1 MINKL
6 DSKVLKTSST
16 IEVGEVVDLAI
27 ARKSNLMTIIA
38 NLAKEANRN
47 QAQRLFDGP
56 YFPTS

>member
-6 DSKVLKTSST
+6 DSKVLKTSSA
-16 IEVGEVVDLAI
+16 IEMGEIVDLVI
-27 ARKSNLMTIIA
+27 ARKSNSMTIIV
-38 NLAKEANRN
+38 NLAKEVNRN